1 MQMMYPGTIL
11 DELTPHARVATAV
24 APFIA
29 AAIMRI
35 AFGRNEVTRWMLT
48 VTTTWFAINVL
59 LAPYSAGMRQDIL
72 DLVAMLR

>member
-1 MQMMYPGTIL
+1 MQMMSPGTIL

-29 AAIMRI
+29 AVIMRI
-35 AFGRNEVTRWMLT
+35 AFGRSEATRWMLT

-72 DLVAMLR
+72 DLVSLLR